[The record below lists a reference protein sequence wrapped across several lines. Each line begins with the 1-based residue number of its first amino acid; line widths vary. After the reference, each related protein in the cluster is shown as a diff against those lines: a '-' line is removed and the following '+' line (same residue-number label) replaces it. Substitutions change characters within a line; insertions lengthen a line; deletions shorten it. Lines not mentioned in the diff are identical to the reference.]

1 MRCVDEHQRAWKE
14 LRLRLHSRVSL
25 RKIYRLLS
33 DLFALGERSL
43 KLPDVVLPP
52 DLMGMM
58 WSMFLP
64 LRLMFSLSYKRLAFW
79 RSS

>member
-1 MRCVDEHQRAWKE
+1 MERITSAIAFKSEPP
-14 LRLRLHSRVSL
+14 
-25 RKIYRLLS
+25 KIYRLLS